1 MDEGAGTCFP
11 GNPVGPSQAYDKDY
25 GAKAAYPVRTEPQ
38 IVIDLRRR
46 RTALENQ
53 ISRQQ
58 QKLAVCR
65 ELLTLWED

>member
-1 MDEGAGTCFP
+1 MDSTGEGCGSLP
-11 GNPVGPSQAYDKDY
+11 GRPYDKDY
-25 GAKAAYPVRTEPQ
+25 GAKEAYPVRTEPQ
-38 IVIDLRRR
+38 IVSDLRRR
-46 RTALENQ
+46 RVALENQ